1 MPNKTSNTN
10 VLITCFVCGFLLKG
24 GLGSI
29 LVDFVL
35 LATTIG
41 SVHVVLRVIL

>member
-1 MPNKTSNTN
+1 MHAKQN
-10 VLITCFVCGFLLKG
+10 VKHERFTCFVCGFLLKG

-41 SVHVVLRVIL
+41 SVVLRVIL